1 MFVSFVPKHRLQEF
15 ADSLFAETDVRE
27 QITDED
33 GNVTA
38 VIWSL
43 DGPEFVQRA
52 HLNTVLRIPTWDFVD
67 ALVPLSE
74 HFGLNIP
81 CVQA

>member
-1 MFVSFVPKHRLQEF
+1 MYVSFVPNHRLVEF
-15 ADSLFAETDVRE
+15 ADSLFKETDVKE
-27 QITDED
+27 QVTDED
-33 GNVTA
+33 DNVTA
-38 VIWSL
+38 VIWDL
-43 DGPEFVQRA
+43 DGPRFLQQA

-74 HFGLNIP
+74 HFGYNIP